1 MKTDLT
7 LILAFVPL
15 VLLTA
20 AAIVYFIII
29 RRRGRDETLPEALP
43 RPKMTGG
50 YTTAAGNAAPPRDR
64 LLTDNV
70 DNPDEYDDL
79 ISRLQ
84 YLFENEKIF
93 LDADIR
99 ISDVADRLS
108 TTKNHLSKAIGIK
121 TGKNFC
127 QLLHSYRV
135 REAMRLYTANQKL
148 SINQLCKMVGFNSM
162 TTFNTA
168 FGRNT
173 GYTPAEWCK
182 NFKKNSIREPKYGIR
197 KKD

>member
-1 MKTDLT
+1 MKTEFI
-7 LILAFVPL
+7 LILAL
-15 VLLTA
+15 ALLLLLTIA
-20 AAIVYFIII
+20 ATVFLII
-29 RRRGRDETLPEALP
+29 RRRGGDTVMTESLP

-50 YTTAAGNAAPPRDR
+50 YSGSAGGMSTRDR
-64 LLTDNV
+64 FLTDNV

-79 ISRLQ
+79 ISRLE

-148 SINQLCKMVGFNSM
+148 SISQLCKQVGFNSM

-168 FGRNT
+168 FGRKT
-173 GYTPAEWCK
+173 RSPPAEWCK
-182 NFKKNSIREPKYGIR
+182 NFRKNSVRQAKYGIR